1 MKKKIICVIIILLIT
16 PVICF
21 SLIKAYNNKI
31 NNHDNTDLHNKEA
44 KSSSFINEENKLI
57 YSFPV
62 NKENSAGYEPAKEH
76 EEIRPDAFCISGNN
90 LFIDDTVNSRIIV
103 YDNGVYKKKIELQ
116 NNMDAILMFYDYTN
130 DRLKIVYED
139 LYREDGTDLY
149 LYMTSVCVSEDN
161 KTEKGKKICK
171 NNKIPINY
179 CFDMD
184 GNLITEYLGEPASLA
199 YIDEMQIN
207 RDVLTLGDSISY
219 DLCTTYENKQGGGI
233 VTEYILKNDLENAG
247 IYAVPENHKDAL
259 GRGNI
264 QVTKE
269 GKIYQMVVDL
279 TGIRIYQLCER
290 TDGMAEHNKLVR
302 TVGNINEDYKEN
314 TKNNKNKL
322 IYSFP
327 HNEENTETRPDAFCI
342 SGNSL
347 FIDDNLNGRIIVYD
361 NGIYKKEIKLQSGMD
376 VKLLY
381 YDSQNDNLK
390 MVYEDLSRQ
399 DDRDLY
405 LYMASVHV
413 SKDSKAKKGDIIC
426 KNNEMPL
433 FYCFDVDGN
442 LVTQYP
448 KEPGTLSY
456 IDEWAVNR
464 DVLLSGDGI
473 SYELCTTCAG
483 IPGKD
488 AGKYVIREYILKDGV
503 KDGCVY
509 AIPEKHEDILGRGNI
524 QVTKEGSI
532 YQMTVDSTGIKI
544 YQLHEVAC
552 DNRNQAA
559 ENALERISGK
569 IN

>member
-1 MKKKIICVIIILLIT
+1 MEYKV
-16 PVICF
+16 
-21 SLIKAYNNKI
+21 NNGEWKEI
-31 NNHDNTDLHNKEA
+31 N
-44 KSSSFINEENKLI
+44 S
-57 YSFPV
+57 
-62 NKENSAGYEPAKEH
+62 G
-76 EEIRPDAFCISGNN
+76 DAIPN
-90 LFIDDTVNSRIIV
+90 LKPGDTVEVR
-103 YDNGVYKKKIELQ
+103 
-116 NNMDAILMFYDYTN
+116 FT
-130 DRLKIVYED
+130 
-139 LYREDGTDLY
+139 DGTDLY

-171 NNKIPINY
+171 NNKISINY

>member
-1 MKKKIICVIIILLIT
+1 
-16 PVICF
+16 
-21 SLIKAYNNKI
+21 
-31 NNHDNTDLHNKEA
+31 
-44 KSSSFINEENKLI
+44 
-57 YSFPV
+57 
-62 NKENSAGYEPAKEH
+62 
-76 EEIRPDAFCISGNN
+76 
-90 LFIDDTVNSRIIV
+90 
-103 YDNGVYKKKIELQ
+103 
-116 NNMDAILMFYDYTN
+116 
-130 DRLKIVYED
+130 
-139 LYREDGTDLY
+139 
-149 LYMTSVCVSEDN
+149 
-161 KTEKGKKICK
+161 
-171 NNKIPINY
+171 
-179 CFDMD
+179 
-184 GNLITEYLGEPASLA
+184 
-199 YIDEMQIN
+199 
-207 RDVLTLGDSISY
+207 
-219 DLCTTYENKQGGGI
+219 
-233 VTEYILKNDLENAG
+233 
-247 IYAVPENHKDAL
+247 
-259 GRGNI
+259 
-264 QVTKE
+264 
-269 GKIYQMVVDL
+269 MVVDL
-279 TGIRIYQLCER
+279 TGIMIYQLCEK
-290 TDGMAEHNKLVR
+290 TDGMAEQNKLVR
-302 TVGNINEDYKEN
+302 TAGNINENYKEN
-314 TKNNKNKL
+314 TQNNKNNL

-327 HNEENTETRPDAFCI
+327 YNEKNTETRPDAFCI

-347 FIDDNLNGRIIVYD
+347 FIDDNLDNRIIVYD
-361 NGIYKKEIKLQSGMD
+361 KGIYKKEIKLQSGMD

-390 MVYEDLSRQ
+390 MVYEDLSRR

-405 LYMASVHV
+405 MASACVL
-413 SKDSKAKKGDIIC
+413 KDSKAKKGDIIC

-448 KEPGTLSY
+448 EEPGTLSY
-456 IDEWAVNR
+456 IDEWSVNR

-473 SYELCTTCAG
+473 SYELCTTCTG

-488 AGKYVIREYILKDGV
+488 TGKYVIREYILKDGV